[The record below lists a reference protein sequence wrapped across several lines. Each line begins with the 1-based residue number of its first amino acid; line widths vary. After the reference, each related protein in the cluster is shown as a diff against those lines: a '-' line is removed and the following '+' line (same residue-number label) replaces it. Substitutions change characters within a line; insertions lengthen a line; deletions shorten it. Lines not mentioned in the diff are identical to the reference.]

1 MDAGH
6 DTRAGLGGED
16 RLAGLTQQQI
26 AEGLSEIGLKEGQT
40 ALVHAAM
47 STFGLIQGGADTVL
61 AALLDVLGA
70 RATLVAPTF
79 TFACEA
85 VEDPIIDP
93 QNDPSEMGAISEA
106 ARLHPNARRSIT
118 YRHSFAAIG
127 RWAEEI
133 TDVAPALSPF
143 DPRSSF
149 GVMLALNAQVILMGV
164 TYNSSTT
171 HHFAEWICDVPYRH
185 RVPMKV
191 RVRHPDESVVRLPM
205 TDYQPRA
212 YPASIAPTGP
222 AAASQPPFSAARRF
236 DFRRLGK
243 MLEDRDLVGMTA
255 IGNAIA
261 RRFAMRDLVDLA
273 QVKAAKDCN
282 IFRTDEGKLSVEDCT
297 PLDFGKILISDPT
310 PDGAGRMCQHE
321 WSVVD
326 EHATFRHRHAQ
337 DHSA

>member
-1 MDAGH
+1 MYAGH
-6 DTRAGLGGED
+6 DTRPGPGGDE

-26 AEGLSEIGLKEGQT
+26 AAGLGAVGLKAGQI

-47 STFGLIQGGADTVL
+47 STFGMIQGGAATVL
-61 AALLDVLGA
+61 AALLEVLGE
-70 RATLVAPTF
+70 RGTLVVPTF

-93 QNDPSEMGAISEA
+93 RNDPSEMGAISEA
-106 ARLHPNARRSIT
+106 ARLHPNARRSLT
-118 YRHSFAAIG
+118 YRHSVAAIG

-133 TDVAPALSPF
+133 TDVDPALSPF

-149 GVMLALNAQVILMGV
+149 GVMLALNAQVILLGV

-171 HHFAEWICDVPYRH
+171 HHFAEWICDVSYRH
-185 RVPMKV
+185 RVPKQV
-191 RVRHPDESVVRLPM
+191 RVRRPDGSVVRMPM

-212 YPASIAPTGP
+212 YPASIAPTGS

-243 MLEDRDLVGMTA
+243 MLEDRGKVGMTA
-255 IGNAIA
+255 IGNTVA

-273 QVKAAKDCN
+273 QVEAEKDYN
-282 IFRTDEGKLSVEDCT
+282 IFRTEEGKTSIADCT
-297 PLDFGKILISDPT
+297 PLDFGQIVISDPT
-310 PDGAGRMCQHE
+310 PDGAGRMVQHE

-326 EHATFRHRHAQ
+326 ENATFRRRHRRDQGA
-337 DHSA
+337 

>member
-1 MDAGH
+1 MDARH
-6 DTRAGLGGED
+6 DTGAGRGGED
-16 RLAGLTQQQI
+16 HPSGLTQQQI
-26 AEGLSEIGLKEGQT
+26 TEGLGEVGLREGQI

-47 STFGLIQGGADTVL
+47 STFGMIQGGADTVL

-70 RATLVAPTF
+70 RGTLVAPTF

-106 ARLHPNARRSIT
+106 VRLHSDARRSIT

-127 RWAEEI
+127 RWGAEI
-133 TDVAPALSPF
+133 TDVDPALSPF

-149 GVMLALNAQVILMGV
+149 GVMLALNAQVVLLGV

-185 RVPMKV
+185 RVPKQV
-191 RVRHPDESVVRLPM
+191 RVRRPDGSVVRMPM

-212 YPASIAPTGP
+212 YPASIAPTGS

-243 MLEDRDLVGMTA
+243 MLEDHDLVSMTA

-273 QVKAAKDCN
+273 QVEARKDCN
-282 IFRTDEGKLSVEDCT
+282 IFRTDEGKTSIEDCT
-297 PLDFGKILISDPT
+297 PLDFGKIVISSPT

-321 WSVVD
+321 WSVVN
-326 EHATFRHRHAQ
+326 EHATFRHRR
-337 DHSA
+337 